1 MKKSDVLNFSEK
13 ISRKEKSPMGPTF
26 RRTRKGSEE
35 LVLRRNNLSED
46 QRKVLLYANGSR
58 SITDLERMIPELA
71 AGPEILMAMEEL
83 GFLEMYD
90 PEIEKDPP
98 ASSQQPK
105 PTPQNTKPE
114 SSSGGGGAANQS
126 KVDALKR
133 SLIGDLGSLLGAE
146 SNIAITRVNNCSS
159 ASEIAAL
166 IPKLTE
172 LVKLYAG
179 GRKAELFAS
188 KYNA

>member
-1 MKKSDVLNFSEK
+1 MKKSDVLDFSEK

-58 SITDLERMIPELA
+58 SITDIERMIPELA
-71 AGPEILMAMEEL
+71 AGAEILMAMEEL

-114 SSSGGGGAANQS
+114 SSSGGGAENQS
-126 KVDALKR
+126 NTDALKR